1 MSEHPAF
8 SRKPSALMLSLLFLA
23 ATPVLAA
30 IWLIPDFYPQDA
42 PPHIYLGEVMLRLWQ
57 QDPLAERY
65 FTTHEYPVPN
75 SLAHAMLAALMVVLA
90 PEDAGRVLM
99 TLTFVGVAGGILWL
113 RSCVRPTNLVMLVPI
128 ALLLALGRMWLLGF
142 WGFLLGVPIFCAVA
156 GLWWRERYSLS
167 WRTAVFISV
176 LLHLAWFAHLIAYLA
191 AIGALGILL
200 LVLRPGRRVVMRTS
214 LAALPTLGLLGWYG
228 RVMARQGD
236 FQPLF
241 LRFQEVSLS
250 ELLQYVKSIKLIS
263 LASQTAAPFVDAEFD
278 LFVLISPAVLL
289 SLSLALLLWR
299 PLVRFRA
306 ARHRR
311 DDRLAWLACAGVFI
325 AAAVVAPDTFGSEHG
340 GFLRER
346 LLLFGLICLLVPLGL
361 SQRRTIAA
369 AVLAVIALGVQSAF
383 VWEYGLLSQRL
394 VGPLTRVR
402 ALVPESSRV
411 FVVQPDAH
419 RSAFQATPQLHA
431 ASTLGFGRRVIVWNP
446 YEAYIYYFPV
456 NFRPP
461 FDEELSFEAHR
472 ARTDLLVVVGGG
484 GQSPPAG
491 ASLLHTTP
499 DGVQMWDVSQS
510 R

>member
-1 MSEHPAF
+1 
-8 SRKPSALMLSLLFLA
+8 
-23 ATPVLAA
+23 VLAA

-42 PPHIYLGEVMLRLWQ
+42 PPHIYLGEMMLRLWQ
-57 QDPLAERY
+57 QDPLAEHY

-75 SLAHAMLAALMVVLA
+75 SLAHALLAALMIALPA
-90 PEDAGRVLM
+90 EDAGRVLM
-99 TLTFVGVAGGILWL
+99 TLTFIGVAGGILWL
-113 RSCVRPTNLVMLVPI
+113 RSCVRPANLFMLVPI

-142 WGFLLGVPIFCAVA
+142 WGFLLGVPIFCAAA

-167 WRTAVFISV
+167 WRTAILISV

-200 LVLRPGRRVVMRTS
+200 LVLRPGRQVLMRTS
-214 LAALPTLGLLGWYG
+214 LAVLPTLGLLGWYG

-236 FQPLF
+236 FRPLF
-241 LRFQEVSLS
+241 LRFDEVSPS
-250 ELLQYVKSIKLIS
+250 ELLQYGKSIKLIS
-263 LASQTAAPFVDAEFD
+263 VANQTSAPFVAAELD
-278 LFVLISPAVLL
+278 LFVLISPAILL
-289 SLSLALLLWR
+289 SLACVLLLWR

-306 ARHRR
+306 ARERR
-311 DDRLAWLACAGVFI
+311 DDRLAWIACAAAFI

-346 LLLFGLICLLVPLGL
+346 LLLFGLICLLLPLGL
-361 SQRRTIAA
+361 SQKRTIVAA
-369 AVLAVIALGVQSAF
+369 LLAVIGLGVQSAF

-394 VGPLTRVR
+394 VAPLTRAR
-402 ALVPESSRV
+402 ALVPEASRV
-411 FVVQPDAH
+411 FVVQPDAQ
-419 RSAFQATPQLHA
+419 RSAFQAIPQLHA

-461 FDEELSFEAHR
+461 FNQELSFKAHR
-472 ARTDLLVVVGGG
+472 TRTDVLVVVGGE
-484 GQSPPAG
+484 QWSPAG
-491 ASLLHTTP
+491 ASLLHTTS
-499 DGVQMWDVSQS
+499 DGVQLWDVSQA